1 MNIKLLKELCDTPG
15 MPGGEGLIRD
25 LVIKELKNFTKD
37 ISTDAMGN
45 VIAHVR
51 GKGRKLVLDAHMDEV
66 GFMVHYIDDNGF
78 INLTPM
84 GGMDPRVYYAQRL
97 TIWGKRPLAGMVA
110 ATPPH
115 VSKSGNNKEVP
126 EIEDC
131 VVDVGLSADKV
142 KSLVSIGDYVSFSTE
157 LVETEDSVISKALD
171 DRMGLF
177 IIIEALKR
185 GPDINCDLF
194 ITATVQEEIGL
205 RGARLITPV
214 VEPDFIIALE
224 GTVAM
229 DVPGIPANKSMA
241 NVNKGPEIRLSDRY
255 LIADREFSFF
265 INETAKKKEI
275 PCQITVKKVG
285 GTNATAMQVTGKG
298 CRAAA
303 ISVPTRYMHS
313 PSSIAYKDDIEST
326 IRLISSILENINNF
340 SEKRSG

>member
-1 MNIKLLKELCDTPG
+1 MNIKLLKKLCDTPG

-37 ISTDAMGN
+37 ISIDAMGN
-45 VIAHVR
+45 VIARVR
-51 GKGRKLVLDAHMDEV
+51 GKGHRLVLDAHTDEV
-66 GFMVHYIDDNGF
+66 GVMVHYIDDNGF
-78 INLTPM
+78 IYLTPL

-97 TIWGKRPLAGMVA
+97 TIWGKSPLTGMVA
-110 ATPPH
+110 AIPPH
-115 VSKSGNNKEVP
+115 ISKSGNNKEVP

-177 IIIEALKR
+177 IIIEALR
-185 GPDINCDLF
+185 RTPDINCDLF
-194 ITATVQEEIGL
+194 ITATVQEETGL

-214 VEPDFIIALE
+214 LEPDFVIAIE

-229 DVPGIPANKSMA
+229 DVPGIPANKSLA

-255 LIADREFSFF
+255 LIADRKFSFF
-265 INETAKKKEI
+265 INELAKKEQI
-275 PCQITVKKVG
+275 PCQITVKKAG

-298 CRAAA
+298 SRVAA

-313 PSSIAYKDDIEST
+313 PSSIAYKDDIENT
-326 IRLISSILENINNF
+326 IRLISSILENINKF
-340 SEKRSG
+340 SEKH

>member
-1 MNIKLLKELCDTPG
+1 MNIKLLKKLCDTPG
-15 MPGGEGLIRD
+15 MPGGED
-25 LVIKELKNFTKD
+25 LVRSLVTKELKKFTKD

-45 VIAHVR
+45 LIAHIK
-51 GKGRKLVLDAHMDEV
+51 GKGPRLVLDAHMDEV
-66 GFMVHYIDDNGF
+66 GFMVHHIDDNGF
-78 INLTPM
+78 INLTPL

-97 TIWGKRPLAGMVA
+97 TVWGKKPLVGMVA
-110 ATPPH
+110 AIPPH
-115 VSKSGNNKEVP
+115 ISRSGNNKEVP

-142 KSLVSIGDYVSFSTE
+142 RSLVNIGDYVSFNTE

-185 GPDINCDLF
+185 NPRIHCDLF
-194 ITATVQEEIGL
+194 ITATVQEETGL

-214 VEPDFIIALE
+214 LEPDFVVALE

-229 DVPGIPANKSMA
+229 DVPGIPANKSLA

-255 LIADREFSFF
+255 LMADRKFSFF
-265 INETAKKKEI
+265 INELAKKEKI
-275 PCQITVKKVG
+275 PCQITVKKAG

-298 CRAAA
+298 SRAAV
-303 ISVPTRYMHS
+303 ISVPTRYLHS
-313 PSSIAYKDDIEST
+313 PSSIAYKDDIENT
-326 IRLISSILENINNF
+326 VRLVSAALENINEF
-340 SEKRSG
+340 SKQT

>member
-1 MNIKLLKELCDTPG
+1 MDIKLLKKLCDTPG

-25 LVIKELKNFTKD
+25 LVIKELKDFTKD
-37 ISTDAMGN
+37 ISIDAMGN

-51 GKGRKLVLDAHMDEV
+51 GKGHRLVLDAHTDEV

-78 INLTPM
+78 IYLTPL

-97 TIWGKRPLAGMVA
+97 TIWGKRPLIGMVA
-110 ATPPH
+110 AIPPH
-115 VSKSGNNKEVP
+115 ISKSGNNKEVP

-131 VVDVGLSADKV
+131 VVDVGLSADNV

-177 IIIEALKR
+177 IIIETLKR
-185 GPDINCDLF
+185 NPDVHCDLF

-229 DVPGIPANKSMA
+229 DVPGIPANKSLA

-255 LIADREFSFF
+255 LIADRAFSFF
-265 INETAKKKEI
+265 INEIAKKKKI
-275 PCQITVKKVG
+275 PCQTTVKKVG

-298 CRAAA
+298 SRVAA

-313 PSSIAYKDDIEST
+313 PSSIAYKDDIENT
-326 IRLISSILENINNF
+326 IRLISSILENINKF
-340 SEKRSG
+340 SAKH